1 MRESG
6 TVKWFDAVR
15 GYGFLARD
23 GAVDVFVHASQI
35 EGGGELR
42 PGERVSF
49 EVVEGA
55 RGLQAQGAAAGRGV
69 IAGPPRGRELD

>member
-1 MRESG
+1 MSDDAGARQAG

-23 GAVDVFVHASQI
+23 GAVDVFVHGSAV
-35 EGGGELR
+35 EGGGALR

-55 RGLQAQGAAAGRGV
+55 RGLQARAVRRT
-69 IAGPPRGRELD
+69 GPP